1 MAWFVPLGVSL
12 FEGTGGAYVMQAL
25 MPLFR
30 KPTSIVVSGRH
41 SCYSINPFLVLVI
54 GFPDSSLV
62 STVPVPLRDPWFF
75 EDSPGARVP
84 RGLVSR
90 AEN

>member
-1 MAWFVPLGVSL
+1 
-12 FEGTGGAYVMQAL
+12 MQAL

-30 KPTSIVVSGRH
+30 KPTSIVMSGRH
-41 SCYSINPFLVLVI
+41 SCYSINPFLV
-54 GFPDSSLV
+54 PSLV